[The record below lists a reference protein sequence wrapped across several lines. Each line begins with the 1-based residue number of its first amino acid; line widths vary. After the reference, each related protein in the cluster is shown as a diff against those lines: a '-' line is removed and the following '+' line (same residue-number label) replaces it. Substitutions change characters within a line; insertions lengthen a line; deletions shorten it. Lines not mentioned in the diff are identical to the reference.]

1 MDLDNTFHHEAGRI
15 LAALIRLLGRFD
27 LAEEMLQEAFWIS

>member
-1 MDLDNTFHHEAGRI
+1 MDLENIYPGEAGRI

-27 LAEEMLQEAFWIS
+27 LAAEMLQEAFWIS